1 MSVIRLLTKALAWS
15 ALAITCSVS
24 LAQANEKFT
33 IGIVFPFMNIAW
45 EQRWL
50 DSAKWAADQLKNEGY
65 EIEIKALD
73 GAGDAQTQIQHVNN
87 LTLQGVDYIIVHPLS
102 ETALNGAI
110 DNAID
115 AGIPVM
121 ATSIGSVT
129 NPRPVQLVFDNAKYI
144 RDIVDYLAE
153 RTGGKAN
160 ALNIRGVAG
169 TAADTEFQTTLA
181 SYLQSKYPDIK
192 IVGDVYG
199 EWNQSTAQQ
208 RVAAIIP
215 TLPKVDIAFSTGVA
229 AFGIGQAF
237 LTAGQEVP
245 LQVYGLDGVDLKL
258 LISLNEKGGYI
269 SKAMNNDPGT
279 GSVAINVAVAELTGV
294 KVPRKLV
301 APTLWLDFDEVK
313 KDYSDISDAD
323 SAYRNY
329 GYDWTLNNVINS
341 GK

>member
-1 MSVIRLLTKALAWS
+1 MKSLLTKALIGS
-15 ALAITCSVS
+15 ALALAVSAS
-24 LAQANEKFT
+24 LARASEKLT

-50 DSAKWAADQLKNEGY
+50 DSAKWAADQLKDRGY

-73 GAGDAQTQIQHVNN
+73 GAGDAQTQVQHVNN

-129 NPRPVQLVFDNAKYI
+129 NQRPVQLVFDNAKYI

-153 RTGGKAN
+153 RVGGKGN

-181 SYLQSKYPDIK
+181 EHLKSKYPDIN

-208 RVAAIIP
+208 RVAAILP
-215 TLPKVDIAFSTGVA
+215 TLPKVDIIFTTGVA
-229 AFGIGQAF
+229 AFGVGQAF

-245 LQVYGLDGVDLKL
+245 LQVYGLDGVDLKM
-258 LISLNEKGGYI
+258 LISLNEKSGYT

-301 APTLWLDFDEVK
+301 APTLWLELDEVK
-313 KDYSDISDAD
+313 KDYASISDTD
-323 SAYRNY
+323 SAHRNY
-329 GYDWTLNNVINS
+329 SYDWTMENVIKT